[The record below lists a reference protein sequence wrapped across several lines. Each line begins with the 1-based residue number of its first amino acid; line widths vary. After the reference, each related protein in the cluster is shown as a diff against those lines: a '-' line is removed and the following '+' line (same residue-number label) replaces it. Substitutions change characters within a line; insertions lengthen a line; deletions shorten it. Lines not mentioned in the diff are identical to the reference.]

1 MLAGLAAGLIYAVF
15 AFVVG
20 EPQVDGAIAFEDQV
34 AAAAGEAPGEELVSR
49 GVQSTIGLAFAAV
62 VYGVAIGGLFA
73 LVFAVAQ
80 GRLGRLRPRAT
91 AAVVALLGFLAVYAV
106 PFLKYPANPPA
117 SSLDDT
123 IGLRTGLYVVMIVLS
138 VALGV
143 GAVVLRERLLARLG
157 GWNAT
162 LVAAAA
168 YAVLVGIAMAVL
180 PVIAETPADFPATVL
195 YDFRLASFAGQLVL
209 WAALGLIFGV
219 LVERNG
225 QSAAAAPSGR
235 PDAARLPGS

>member
-1 MLAGLAAGLIYAVF
+1 M
-15 AFVVG
+15 
-20 EPQVDGAIAFEDQV
+20 
-34 AAAAGEAPGEELVSR
+34 
-49 GVQSTIGLAFAAV
+49 

-91 AAVVALLGFLAVYAV
+91 AAVLALLGFLAVYAV

-117 SSLDDT
+117 VQPRRHHRAAHRPVRGHDRAV
-123 IGLRTGLYVVMIVLS
+123 GGAR
-138 VALGV
+138 V

-225 QSAAAAPSGR
+225 QYAAAATAGR
-235 PDAARLPGS
+235 PEAARLPGR

>member
-15 AFVVG
+15 AFVFG
-20 EPQVDGAIAFEDQV
+20 EPQVDSAIAFEDRV
-34 AAAAGEAPGEELVSR
+34 AAAAGEAPGAELVSR
-49 GVQSTIGLAFAAV
+49 GVQSTIGLTVAAV

-91 AAVVALLGFLAVYAV
+91 AAVVALLGFLVGYAV

-117 SSLDDT
+117 ASLDDT
-123 IGLRTGLYVVMIVLS
+123 IGLRTGLYLVMIVLS

-209 WAALGLIFGV
+209 WAALGLIFGA

-225 QSAAAAPSGR
+225 QYATAAPAGR
-235 PDAARLPGS
+235 AEAARLPGP

>member
-1 MLAGLAAGLIYAVF
+1 MLAGLAAGLVYAVF
-15 AFVVG
+15 AFVFG

-49 GVQSTIGLAFAAV
+49 GVQSTIGLTVAAV

-117 SSLDDT
+117 ASLDDT

-162 LVAAAA
+162 LAAAAA

-209 WAALGLIFGV
+209 WAALGLIFGA

-225 QSAAAAPSGR
+225 QYSAAAPAGR
-235 PDAARLPGS
+235 PDAARLPGP